1 MSTKTIKQRIAVVAV
16 SALTAGLFSVVS
28 APTASAAAFNGATA
42 AGYVQISTVASED
55 GTATITS
62 GIASTSVGWIVDTS
76 ATAAS
81 TNATTIIAS
90 GGLAKTGNIVAGAKL
105 GIMASNTASANMS
118 IVVTGGT
125 LSSISDSAGA
135 TSTTYLNGS
144 ATTVVTT
151 LSAADNVTTGAI
163 FSVSAAAGS
172 TATIAAYSGA
182 SNTITGTSSA
192 TGGSLLG
199 LWTLTVVAASASGAL
214 SVADSTVTTQVCITA
229 GTTTAGVVTTHD
241 SSVKCSNGEVG
252 QIYVD
257 LYDAY
262 SARVTGGA
270 LAASTTAGSVN
281 VVNAATVSAANT
293 YQATTA
299 FDSETINASG
309 ANYILVTQPTANT
322 AGSATVTITYKGAI
336 VATKTISWTGV
347 AASIAVDPTNTAKS
361 FYAGAVD
368 TSTTYLANVIYVVKD
383 AAGNAITTTTNPTV
397 ANATGSM
404 VGATL
409 STSASSSTVYANA
422 TQTAARGYAVT
433 TMLVPDTAANKGAGT
448 YQLKFVN
455 SAGTALLSQVMNAT
469 VSNGAT
475 ASFTASWDK
484 ASYVPGDIA
493 TLTITVKDQYGNL
506 MATGH
511 PLGGL
516 TNNLIVADGLTAVGG
531 ACTSDSTVTDGVKTC
546 KYSAGND
553 AGSYSWSVDLTTSPA
568 NQSAA
573 VGTLSIV
580 NSAVSNADVLKSI
593 VALIASI
600 NKQIQALQKLILK
613 R

>member
-1 MSTKTIKQRIAVVAV
+1 MSTKTIKQRIAQVAVMALSAGFISVVVA
-16 SALTAGLFSVVS
+16 
-28 APTASAAAFNGATA
+28 PAANADAFNAATA
-42 AGYVQISTVASED
+42 AGYVQISTVADTD
-55 GTATITS
+55 GTPDVSS

-76 ATAAS
+76 STAAS
-81 TNATTIIAS
+81 TNSTTIIAS
-90 GGLAKTGNIVAGAKL
+90 GGLSKTGNILAGAKL
-105 GIMASNTASANMS
+105 GIMASNTSSANMS

-135 TSTTYLNGS
+135 TSTTALNGS

-163 FSVSAAAGS
+163 FTVSAAAGS

-182 SNTITGTSSA
+182 SNTITSTSTA

-199 LWTLTVVAASASGAL
+199 LWTLTVVAASSSGTL
-214 SVADSTVTTQVCITA
+214 SVADSYAVTQACIDA
-229 GTTTAGVVTTHD
+229 GSTTAGVVTAYDNTT
-241 SSVKCSNGEVG
+241 KCGNGQVG

-270 LAASTTAGSVN
+270 LAASTTAGNVN
-281 VVNAATVSAANT
+281 VVNSSSVSAANT
-293 YQATTA
+293 YQTTAA

-322 AGSATVTITYKGAI
+322 AGSATVTITYKGAV

-347 AASIAVDPTNTAKS
+347 AASIVVDPANTAKS

-368 TSTTYLANVIYVVKD
+368 TSTTYLTNVIYVVKD

-409 STSASSSTVYANA
+409 STSATSATVYANA
-422 TQTAARGYAVT
+422 TQTSSRGYGVT
-433 TMLVPDTAANKGAGT
+433 TMLVPSATANKGAGT

-455 SAGTALLSQVMNAT
+455 SAGTAL
-469 VSNGAT
+469 
-475 ASFTASWDK
+475 FTN
-484 ASYVPGDIA
+484 YEC
-493 TLTITVKDQYGNL
+493 N
-506 MATGH
+506 
-511 PLGGL
+511 
-516 TNNLIVADGLTAVGG
+516 
-531 ACTSDSTVTDGVKTC
+531 CF
-546 KYSAGND
+546 
-553 AGSYSWSVDLTTSPA
+553 
-568 NQSAA
+568 
-573 VGTLSIV
+573 
-580 NSAVSNADVLKSI
+580 
-593 VALIASI
+593 
-600 NKQIQALQKLILK
+600 
-613 R
+613 